1 MYALICIIFSCTVSL
16 NSGDSQAVLA
26 ATIWVALY
34 GMFKQVKHVWQYFK
48 LSFSDFVRNMTLSY
62 SVCGYLLKASSL
74 PLSLSPSSLSLS
86 PLPLFSFSLPR
97 LFPSLSLQLIW
108 VVVFLATVFLG
119 VDLGLGVGVAFSLF
133 VIIYRT
139 IL

>member
-1 MYALICIIFSCTVSL
+1 MYAFALHYLPCTVSL

-74 PLSLSPSSLSLS
+74 PLSLSPSSLSVPSS
-86 PLPLFSFSLPR
+86 PLFLFSPPPL
-97 LFPSLSLQLIW
+97 PSLSLQLIW